1 MNNKQL
7 TKGNKMKKASIILS
21 IVLLLSV
28 KANAFWNTTDYLNTY
43 NFYSKP
49 ENALNTLEIFFE

>member
-1 MNNKQL
+1 
-7 TKGNKMKKASIILS
+7 MKKVLIILS
-21 IVLLLSV
+21 IILLLSV

-49 ENALNTLEIFFE
+49 ENTLNTLEIFFE

>member
-7 TKGNKMKKASIILS
+7 TKGNKMKKVSIILS

-28 KANAFWNTTDYLNTY
+28 KANAFWNTPDYLNTY
-43 NFYSKP
+43 NFYS
-49 ENALNTLEIFFE
+49 NTYAWNTLEISYE